1 MILIGAEDSVYI
13 TSLDEITLNIDDDM
27 LDAMLDECQIQD
39 DTFDKVL
46 DQLDDKFL
54 DVLKDCNNEDFS
66 SITKEKLESKLP
78 DIKNRNIASIAV
90 QAQKQSFLND
100 SFNPF
105 HAKPL
110 PLIENLATKCLKP
123 KLTREEG
130 KKAET

>member
-13 TSLDEITLNIDDDM
+13 TSLDEITLNIDDDI
-27 LDAMLDECQIQD
+27 LDAMLDEYQIQD

-90 QAQKQSFLND
+90 QKQKQSFLND

-110 PLIENLATKCLKP
+110 PLIENLATKSLKP
-123 KLTREEG
+123 N
-130 KKAET
+130 